1 LNTAAIGSK
10 TVTVRITVS
19 TNLPSSTI
27 ALEKKYYT
35 VNTATTLAKSSVNDL
50 TIAELD
56 VPTSYALEQNYP
68 NPFNPSTT
76 IHYQIPNA
84 GHVLLKVYDML
95 GREVATL
102 VDGVKEVGS
111 YSATFDGARLA
122 SGVYIMRLVAS
133 SQEGKSFVQTK
144 KMVLMK

>member
-1 LNTAAIGSK
+1 
-10 TVTVRITVS
+10 
-19 TNLPSSTI
+19 
-27 ALEKKYYT
+27 
-35 VNTATTLAKSSVNDL
+35 VNDL